1 MKKLVATI
9 HAPGRLTVLAALLAG
24 LSVPALAVSPNL
36 VISQVYG
43 GGGNTGAVYKNDF
56 IEIFNRGSTPVTAT
70 GWSVQYGS
78 AISTAGWTGKSILPT
93 FTIEPGQYLLIQEA
107 GANPNPVG
115 AALPTPIVIPTG
127 SFNMSAIS
135 GKVALVSDSATVSGA
150 TPTSANVVDMIGFG
164 TANGAEGSA
173 APVGSNT
180 LAHFRAGAG
189 CTDTDVNSADFT
201 TATPAPRTSASARN
215 ACGGGAIDQPI
226 VTSCPASLA
235 VAQGMPNQAIL
246 SASDADSM
254 MAGVSITAGATAGI
268 SLTELVRAQD
278 GRSGTTNLVAAAG
291 MASGIYPV
299 TVTFTNNSAQTAACT
314 VNVAVEG
321 STTIPQIQGAGASSP
336 FRNTVQT
343 TEGVVTHVLA
353 GGYFLQDANGD
364 GNPATSDGLF
374 VYTGS
379 APTVAKGELV
389 RVKGTVVEFL
399 TGQTYTELTEVQSS
413 VVLSKNNVI
422 AATNIE
428 FVPGMDLEPYEG
440 MLVNFTNDLTVNQTE
455 YLGTRGEL
463 SLSVGRR
470 ETPTNRYRPGTPEAL
485 ALAAANSGNVLIL
498 DDSLFV
504 TPTVVPY
511 LGADGTVRAG
521 DTVGRLT
528 GVLDFGAIGGGG
540 AAFKLQPTLP
550 PVFSRTNPR
559 PAVPALPS
567 GNARVASAN
576 VLNFFTTFTNG
587 ANVFGQTG
595 QGCTIGN
602 STARGNCRGADNLAE
617 FERQRDKIVQGLA
630 ALDADVV
637 GLMEIQN
644 NGDIAVDY
652 LVNQLNGVVGF
663 GTYKYVPA
671 PPATG
676 TDAIRVAMLYKPA
689 RVTPVGAAM
698 SDSDAVNNRPP
709 MAQTFKHT
717 NGAKFS
723 VIVNHL
729 KAKAGCGTGL
739 NGDLRD
745 GQGCHNYTRTLQA
758 QRLVNHFIPTVQA
771 AADDQDVL
779 VIGDMNAH
787 SFEDPIHVLTQA
799 GLVNEIEKWVRPSHL
814 PYSYVFN
821 GLVGSLDHALATP
834 GLDAQVIG
842 ATEWHTNADEPTV
855 IDYNQ
860 DGKNAAAQALYVKD
874 AFRSSDH
881 DPVVVAL
888 NLAPTYLDVTSSFA
902 VNRSGLTWNRMT
914 NKYSGTIRIT
924 NTTSQPLSGPFHV
937 RLDNLSAAI
946 KLDNASGAFQG
957 ASYVTYSGPAI
968 APGAVA
974 TVPVVF
980 LNPNKV
986 AISYAVSVF
995 NGSF

>member
-43 GGGNTGAVYKNDF
+43 GGGNANALYKNDF
-56 IEIFNRGSTPVTAT
+56 IEIFNRGTIPVTAT
-70 GWSVQYGS
+70 GWSVQYG
-78 AISTAGWTGKSILPT
+78 AAGNTGAWTGKSSLPT
-93 FTIEPGQYLLIQEA
+93 FTIEPGQYILIQEA
-107 GANPNPVG
+107 TGGATG
-115 AALPTPIVIPTG
+115 AVLPTPIVVPAG
-127 SFNMSAIS
+127 SFNMSATS
-135 GKVALVSDSATVSGA
+135 GKVALVNDGVTVSGA
-150 TPTSANVVDMIGFG
+150 TPNSANVVDMIGFG

-173 APVGSNT
+173 APGGSNT
-180 LAHFRAGAG
+180 LAHIRAAAG
-189 CTDTDVNSADFT
+189 CTDTDENSTDF
-201 TATPAPRTSASARN
+201 ATGAPAPRTSASARN
-215 ACGGGAIDQPI
+215 ACGGGAIDQPL
-226 VTSCPASLA
+226 VATCPATLA
-235 VAQGMPNQAIL
+235 VPQGMSNHAML
-246 SASDADSM
+246 SAADPDSM
-254 MAGVSITAGATAGI
+254 MLGVSITAGATAGI
-268 SLTELVRAQD
+268 SLTDLVRSED
-278 GRSGTTNLVAAAG
+278 GRSGTTNLVAAATL
-291 MASGIYPV
+291 ASGVYPV
-299 TVTFTNNSAQTAACT
+299 TITFTNNSSQSATCT

-321 STTIPQIQGAGASSP
+321 SATIPQIQGSGASSP
-336 FRNTVQT
+336 YRNTVQT

-374 VYTGS
+374 VFTGS
-379 APTVAKGELV
+379 VPTVAKGDLV
-389 RVKGTVVEFL
+389 RVKGTVIEYL
-399 TGQTYTELTEVQSS
+399 AGPSYTELTEVQSTD
-413 VVLSKNNVI
+413 VLSKDKVI

-428 FVPGMDLEPYEG
+428 FVPGMDLEPFEG

-455 YLGTRGEL
+455 YLGARGEL
-463 SLSVGRR
+463 NLSVGRR
-470 ETPTNRYRPGTPEAL
+470 ETPTNRYRPGTPEAV
-485 ALAAANSGNVLIL
+485 ALAASNLKNELIL
-498 DDSLFV
+498 DDSVFV

-511 LGADGTVRAG
+511 LGQDGTVRSG

-550 PVFSRTNPR
+550 PAFSRTNPR
-559 PAVPALPS
+559 PATPALPT
-567 GNARVASAN
+567 GNARIASAN

-602 STARGNCRGADNLAE
+602 STSWGNCRGADNLAE

-630 ALDADVV
+630 GLDADVV

-652 LVNQLNGVVGF
+652 LVKQLNGVVGF
-663 GTYKYVPA
+663 GTYNYVPA

-676 TDAIRVAMLYKPA
+676 TDAIRVAMIYKPA

-698 SDSDAVNNRPP
+698 SDADEVNNRPP

-729 KAKAGCGTGL
+729 KAKAGCGSGL
-739 NGDLRD
+739 NADLRD
-745 GQGCHNYTRTLQA
+745 GQGCHNYTRKLQA
-758 QRLVNHFIPTVQA
+758 QRLVDYFIPTVQA
-771 AADDQDVL
+771 AANDQDVL
-779 VIGDMNAH
+779 VMGDMNAH

-814 PYSYVFN
+814 PYSYVFD

-834 GLDAQVIG
+834 GLSAQVIG

-855 IDYNQ
+855 LDYNL

-888 NLAPTYLDVTSSFA
+888 NLAPTFANITSSFP
-902 VNRSGLTWNRMT
+902 VLRSGLVQNRVT
-914 NKYSGTIRIT
+914 GKYSGSVTLT
-924 NTTSQPLSGPFHV
+924 NTSGAMVNGPFHV
-937 RLDNLSAAI
+937 RLDSLPAGVT
-946 KLDNASGAFQG
+946 LDNASGANNG
-957 ASYVTYSGPAI
+957 APYITVANPSVAAGGKVTVSL
-968 APGAVA
+968 
-974 TVPVVF
+974 VF
-980 LNPNKV
+980 SNPNKV
-986 AISYAVSVF
+986 GIGYTPAIF
-995 NGSF
+995 TGSF